1 MSLKPSNQT
10 NLYGLDFYFQDFINL
25 FNKNKL
31 PNKILLSGYKG
42 IGKSTLAYHLINY
55 VLSKDEDYSYDFK
68 NNKINSENKS
78 YKLIQNSSHPNFILI
93 DIMSEKKNI
102 DIAQI
107 RNMITNL
114 NKSSFNSKPR
124 FILIDNIEFL
134 NINSINALLKILE
147 EPNQNTYFILIKN
160 DKKTLSTLSSR
171 CINYMIYLTHEES
184 KQIADKLLNG
194 KLEEF
199 LNDDLLNYYSTPG
212 NIYNLVKFAENNK
225 FDLKNIDLKTFLKI
239 IIKENYYKKDFI
251 LKILLFD
258 LIEFYFRKI
267 NSSFSID
274 LMNKYSYFLKRI
286 SDTKKY
292 NLDEEALFIE
302 FTKEILD
309 G

>member
-68 NNKINSENKS
+68 NNEINSDNKS

-93 DIMSEKKNI
+93 DIMNEKKNI

-124 FILIDNIEFL
+124 FILIDNIEFFNL
-134 NINSINALLKILE
+134 NSINALLKILE
-147 EPNQNTYFILIKN
+147 EPPINCFFVLVNNNRKIIP
-160 DKKTLSTLSSR
+160 TLKSR
-171 CINYMIYLTHEES
+171 CLNFKIDLTNKESHSIANKLINTDAFDLIN
-184 KQIADKLLNG
+184 K
-194 KLEEF
+194 
-199 LNDDLLNYYSTPG
+199 DLLDYYFTPG
-212 NIYNLVKFAENNK
+212 KIYNLVKFSNENKIN
-225 FDLKNIDLKTFLKI
+225 LKTINLEKFLTFI
-239 IIKENYYKKDFI
+239 IQENYYKKESPIKYMVFDFVELL
-251 LKILLFD
+251 LKK
-258 LIEFYFRKI
+258 KI
-267 NSSFSID
+267 NIGNLNFI
-274 LMNKYSYFLKRI
+274 NKFLKKI
-286 SDTKKY
+286 GNTKKL
-292 NLDEEALFIE
+292 NLDEESLFIE
-302 FTKEILD
+302 LDSKILNV
-309 G
+309 

>member
-68 NNKINSENKS
+68 NNKINSDNKS
-78 YKLIQNSSHPNFILI
+78 YKLIQNSSHPNFTLI

-134 NINSINALLKILE
+134 NLNSINALLKILE
-147 EPNQNTYFILIKN
+147 EPPINCFFVLVNNNRKIIP
-160 DKKTLSTLSSR
+160 TLKSR
-171 CINYMIYLTHEES
+171 CLNFKIDLTNKESHSIANKLINTDTFDLIN
-184 KQIADKLLNG
+184 K
-194 KLEEF
+194 
-199 LNDDLLNYYSTPG
+199 DLLDYYFTPG
-212 NIYNLVKFAENNK
+212 KIYNLVKFSNENKIN
-225 FDLKNIDLKTFLKI
+225 LKTINLEKFLTFI
-239 IIKENYYKKDFI
+239 IQENYYKKESPIKYMVFDFVELL
-251 LKILLFD
+251 LKK
-258 LIEFYFRKI
+258 KI
-267 NSSFSID
+267 NIGNLNFI
-274 LMNKYSYFLKRI
+274 NKFLKKI
-286 SDTKKY
+286 GNTKKL
-292 NLDEEALFIE
+292 NLDEESLFIE
-302 FTKEILD
+302 LDSKILNV
-309 G
+309 